1 MLMFTLPARVT
12 LWTLQIQNMSRN
24 LHLGGHIVCVI
35 VFQNDL
41 PLYDL
46 MYVCNTDYIA
56 PVIQLLWHS
65 CQNQKLVKRRACLE
79 IQKSLKSKHH
89 LRLLF
94 SSFVAQYVNYQ
105 LMVLLVSSKL
115 TKSLFDLQEN
125 KEFEDKDEGP
135 TEYISYWKPNV
146 TINLVEDFTRYSQN
160 QALFLSLIMFLSIC
174 CDIGT

>member
-1 MLMFTLPARVT
+1 
-12 LWTLQIQNMSRN
+12 
-24 LHLGGHIVCVI
+24 
-35 VFQNDL
+35 
-41 PLYDL
+41 
-46 MYVCNTDYIA
+46 
-56 PVIQLLWHS
+56 
-65 CQNQKLVKRRACLE
+65 
-79 IQKSLKSKHH
+79 
-89 LRLLF
+89 
-94 SSFVAQYVNYQ
+94 VNYQ